1 MPSEQ
6 NSKGPK
12 GTKVLEKS
20 GPPSHSCPQVTQV
33 LSLRATTIK
42 QFHPETVYTKAEIVF
57 LAFSFIEI

>member
-12 GTKVLEKS
+12 GTKVLEKN

-33 LSLRATTIK
+33 LSLRATTIN
-42 QFHPETVYTKAEIVF
+42 QFHPKTVYTKAEVSVF
-57 LAFSFIEI
+57 GFFL